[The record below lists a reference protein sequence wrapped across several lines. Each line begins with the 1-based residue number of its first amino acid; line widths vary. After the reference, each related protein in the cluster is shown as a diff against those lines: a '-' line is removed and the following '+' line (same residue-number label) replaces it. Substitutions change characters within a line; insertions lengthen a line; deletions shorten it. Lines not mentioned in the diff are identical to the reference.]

1 MSNSSSITLTIG
13 TKQLVVHEAF
23 EITMSFSGS

>member
-13 TKQLVVHEAF
+13 TKQFVVHEAF
-23 EITMSFSGS
+23 EMTTSFSGS